1 MLTTEKKAND
11 PNVANLVKAGD
22 GQEKAEAITDF
33 VFMAHDMSNAYLVTT
48 NDGDVLINAGF
59 MGSEE
64 RLPRLF
70 APHRTGPLRRI
81 ILTQHHTDHFG
92 CLPQFLEDGSEVIVQ
107 ADFMANKAD
116 TEGLSG
122 HFPPRVRKL
131 WGAVIDMD
139 RMPTPPDVNPDI
151 IVDRD
156 YSFEQ
161 GGRRFE
167 IISTPGGEA
176 TDCLTVWMPNEKIAF
191 VGNVFGPVFMSMPF
205 LNTLRGDKPRLV
217 RSYLRSL
224 EIIRDLNAEILI
236 TGHGAPIVGADKVR
250 ADLDRMHAAV
260 SWVRDYTLAGM
271 NAGKD
276 IHSLM
281 REIEVP
287 DDIRIDE
294 YHGKSSW
301 AVRSIW
307 HEYSGWFFYD
317 STTSL
322 YGVPRSSI
330 DNDLAELAGGA
341 DKLAQRAE
349 AKIAAG
355 QLLEA
360 IHLLDIALGADARN
374 AAALNAKKSALTQ
387 LLAQTGGQNLSEAMW
402 LRSEIASTEAALA

>member
-1 MLTTEKKAND
+1 MLTTVKKAND

-387 LLAQTGGQNLSEAMW
+387 LLAQTGGQNLSETMW